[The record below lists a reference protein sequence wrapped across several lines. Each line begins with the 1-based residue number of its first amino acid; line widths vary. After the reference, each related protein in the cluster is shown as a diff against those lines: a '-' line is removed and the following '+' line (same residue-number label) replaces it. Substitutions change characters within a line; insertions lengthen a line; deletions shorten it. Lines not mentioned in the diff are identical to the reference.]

1 MSDLCKCG
9 APHDGWPGNDGDELC
24 QMCWEAECSE
34 SWWEMVRRFP
44 GAARGDGGQ
53 RCRPERGTVSLG
65 PYSVQDDR
73 VRLGAKETRT

>member
-44 GAARGDGGQ
+44 GAARWDGRRQGH
-53 RCRPERGTVSLG
+53 EDHDGTGSAG
-65 PYSVQDDR
+65 PAR
-73 VRLGAKETRT
+73 A